1 MDAEP
6 EADPGSTQ
14 LRRSWQH
21 AAAQAVAAVDALAAW
36 RPSRSTPATDRWLW
50 PAAQC
55 GGCDSFLMKKG
66 EGFGPEIAFL
76 VVSFFYGSSFLLV
89 QYLHIPITA
98 TRLLVHELDAS

>member
-55 GGCDSFLMKKG
+55 GGESVTEAPHPIHSAAYADPLSRSECFL
-66 EGFGPEIAFL
+66 
-76 VVSFFYGSSFLLV
+76 
-89 QYLHIPITA
+89 
-98 TRLLVHELDAS
+98 AS